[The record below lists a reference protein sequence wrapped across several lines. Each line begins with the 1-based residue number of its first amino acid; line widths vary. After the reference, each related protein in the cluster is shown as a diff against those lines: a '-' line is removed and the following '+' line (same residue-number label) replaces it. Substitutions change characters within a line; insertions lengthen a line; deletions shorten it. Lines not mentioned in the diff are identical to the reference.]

1 MRKVMILAAALGLSG
16 LGGCCM
22 GGGASS
28 APLTLGPGFAPQPTT
43 QSGIALGVTDASTL
57 NPACIGNIP
66 SSPQHTVN
74 VTAPIPNLR
83 IMVRSDADTTL
94 VVRLPDGSYRC
105 NADTDGLNPL
115 VEGPVGVGTVE
126 VFVGAYSTDS
136 AGTIYTI
143 GFTEQPGTMPS
154 SLL

>member
-1 MRKVMILAAALGLSG
+1 MRNVMVLAAALG

-22 GGGASS
+22 GGSTSS

-43 QSGIALGVTDASTL
+43 QSGMALGATDASTL
-57 NPACIGNIP
+57 NPSCIGLIP
-66 SSPQHTVN
+66 NEPQHTVN
-74 VTAPIPNLR
+74 VTGPIPNLR
-83 IMVRSDADTTL
+83 IMVNSFGQDTTL

-105 NADTDGLNPL
+105 NDDTDGLNPL
-115 VEGPVGVGTVE
+115 VEGPVGVGTVQ

-136 AGTIYTI
+136 AGTLYTI
-143 GFTEQPGTMPS
+143 GFTEQAGTMPS